1 VRSTINIKDIA
12 EKADVSIATVSNVI
26 NNRGRVGEETRK
38 KILNIIE
45 EYNYQPNELAK
56 NLKLNKTDS
65 IGVIVEDISVFNAP
79 EIIKGIHAAAEEKQL
94 TILLTN
100 MGLFSKNGNE
110 FPDVDKCKEL
120 AMPLYRQLVKS
131 QVEGIIYI
139 GVHPRDITDI
149 ICDSKIPI
157 VYTYCYTRNEHD
169 YSVNYDDEGGS
180 YQITKYLIDM
190 GHSQIGLISGLINSK
205 SSHARFRGYQKA
217 LSEHLLMFNPQFVK
231 TGDWEYES
239 GYRMALDL
247 LNQETKPTAII
258 AMNDLMAAGAIQ
270 AIKEIRL
277 QVPDDISVI
286 GFDNRELSGYHSP
299 KLTTMSLPLEE
310 MGKMAVN
317 ILHQIKLNQKVVQKK
332 YLLDC
337 HLVKRESVYSLNK
350 IAPSTR
356 V

>member
-1 VRSTINIKDIA
+1 MRSKINIKDIA

-38 KILNIIE
+38 KIMSIIE
-45 EYNYQPNELAK
+45 EYNYLPNELAK

-79 EIIKGIHAAAEEKQL
+79 DIIKGIHASAEEKQL
-94 TILLTN
+94 SILLTN
-100 MGLFSKNGNE
+100 MGLFSKSGNE
-110 FPDVDKCKEL
+110 FPNVDKCKEL
-120 AMPLYRQLVKS
+120 AMPLYKQLVKS

-139 GVHPRDITDI
+139 GFHPRDITGI
-149 ICDSKIPI
+149 IGESKLPI
-157 VYTYCYTRNEHD
+157 VYTYCYTRNEDD

-180 YQITKYLIDM
+180 YQITKYLITK
-190 GHSQIGLISGLINSK
+190 GHRHIGLISGLINSK

-217 LSEHLLMFNPQFVK
+217 LSEYLLMFNPQFVK

-239 GYRMALDL
+239 GYRMAIDL

-258 AMNDLMAAGAIQ
+258 AMNDLMAAGATQ
-270 AIKEIRL
+270 AIKEQRL

-310 MGKMAVN
+310 MGRVSMN
-317 ILHQIKLNQKVVQKK
+317 ILHQLKHNQHVAQKK

-337 HLVKRESVYSLNK
+337 HLVERESVNSLTK
-350 IAPSTR
+350 ITPLM
-356 V
+356 

>member
-1 VRSTINIKDIA
+1 MRLKINIKDIA

-38 KILNIIE
+38 KIMNIIE
-45 EYNYQPNELAK
+45 TYNYQPNELAK

-79 EIIKGIHAAAEEKQL
+79 EIIKGIYAAAEEKQL
-94 TILLTN
+94 SILLTN
-100 MGLFSKNGNE
+100 MGLFSKSGNH
-110 FPDVDKCKEL
+110 FPDIDKCKKL
-120 AMPLYRQLVKS
+120 ALPLYRQLVKS

-139 GVHPRDITDI
+139 GVHPRDITGI
-149 ICDSKIPI
+149 IPDLKIPI

-180 YQITKYLIDM
+180 YQLTKYLIGR

-205 SSHARFRGYQKA
+205 STYARFQGYQKA

-231 TGDWEYES
+231 TGNWEYES
-239 GYRMALDL
+239 GYRMARDL
-247 LNQETKPTAII
+247 VKEATKPTAII

-270 AIKEIRL
+270 AIKEKQL
-277 QVPDDISVI
+277 QVPYDISVI

-310 MGKMAVN
+310 MGMVAMK
-317 ILHQIKLNQKVVQKK
+317 ILDQIKHNQKVDHKK

-337 HLVKRESVYSLNK
+337 RLVERESVYSLSK
-350 IAPSTR
+350 
-356 V
+356 